1 MFPRW
6 TVVLCL
12 TLAIA
17 LLGMNSGGFFKS
29 VVLVSAQFSP
39 TVMAAVQFTLC
50 ATIFI
55 FSFVVPAMTK
65 NGGHFEEYRRVF
77 WLYVCGLIVTNSVNY

>member
-1 MFPRW
+1 
-6 TVVLCL
+6 
-12 TLAIA
+12 
-17 LLGMNSGGFFKS
+17 MNSGGFFKS